1 MKRLQKRIQNYRDR
15 LQQILG
21 TLPPGQRQRAG
32 RGLKAL
38 DRLLQDLAA
47 GAPTTGI
54 ETRFG
59 NLRAQLD
66 PILEAAGE
74 LKPLAVAREAPIEDP
89 TAAPTTD
96 LERWRRAHLPS
107 PFAGD
112 DEPPADPLRL
122 VDGDG

>member
-1 MKRLQKRIQNYRDR
+1 MKRLQKRIHDYRDR

-21 TLPPGQRQRAG
+21 VLPPAQHRKAE
-32 RGLKAL
+32 RGLKSL
-38 DRLLQDLAA
+38 ERLIQDLATD
-47 GAPTTGI
+47 APTTGI
-54 ETRFG
+54 ETRLTK
-59 NLRAQLD
+59 LRAQLD
-66 PILEAAGE
+66 CLLEAAGE

-96 LERWRRAHLPS
+96 LERWRRAHLPA

-112 DEPPADPLRL
+112 DAPPADPLRL